1 MRAGVRGETNLTAL
15 ATAPDRLERRL
26 PRLDRRAL
34 WLGAV
39 ALALAWS
46 AVPVIWLAIH
56 TIVHGGV
63 LSGSDGPLAGADQ
76 LFYMDSIRQSGAH
89 GLIADHFDL
98 VIGHAVFLN
107 PLFLLAGLLW
117 RAGLPLQAVFWALKL
132 LAAPALALGAVGLA
146 SRVLSSG
153 GARASAVVV
162 GLFYFSPV
170 LPLLAWTGAIGAS
183 ARYQLLLPVGEGMP
197 AWQLWGYSHAALTI
211 GLEVGAL
218 LGALALA
225 ENRVAVERRRALLIA
240 TSAAACLVAWFHP
253 WQGATL
259 ILVLAALAAYGR
271 SRRLAFVLLAPVA
284 AAAGP
289 LIYEAILPHVD
300 AAWHVDSVRNAVGQ
314 GPLWTLLVALVPLA
328 VPAAFGVRAMP
339 RGPLKVVLVAWPV
352 AALVVY
358 FGTSQFPYHALQG
371 ISLPLAVLAVAGWQQ
386 LRAPR
391 AAALGLLL
399 AAVVTVPGAVY
410 EVRTFRDSERAHV
423 APYWFSAGER
433 AALRYLEANPTP
445 GGVIARQYLGT
456 AVPAFTG
463 RRTWVGE
470 WTWTPQYGKRTIL
483 TELLMDDRLAP
494 ARARELVSSTGARF
508 ALTDCRAP
516 APLGRSLGPLVVSKR
531 TFGCAAVYELRPR

>member
-1 MRAGVRGETNLTAL
+1 
-15 ATAPDRLERRL
+15 
-26 PRLDRRAL
+26 
-34 WLGAV
+34 
-39 ALALAWS
+39 
-46 AVPVIWLAIH
+46 
-56 TIVHGGV
+56 
-63 LSGSDGPLAGADQ
+63 
-76 LFYMDSIRQSGAH
+76 
-89 GLIADHFDL
+89 
-98 VIGHAVFLN
+98 
-107 PLFLLAGLLW
+107 
-117 RAGLPLQAVFWALKL
+117 
-132 LAAPALALGAVGLA
+132 
-146 SRVLSSG
+146 
-153 GARASAVVV
+153 
-162 GLFYFSPV
+162 
-170 LPLLAWTGAIGAS
+170 
-183 ARYQLLLPVGEGMP
+183 
-197 AWQLWGYSHAALTI
+197 
-211 GLEVGAL
+211 
-218 LGALALA
+218 
-225 ENRVAVERRRALLIA
+225 
-240 TSAAACLVAWFHP
+240 
-253 WQGATL
+253 
-259 ILVLAALAAYGR
+259 
-271 SRRLAFVLLAPVA
+271 
-284 AAAGP
+284 
-289 LIYEAILPHVD
+289 VD